1 MKALVQRH
9 PLLQKFYE
17 ARKGEALTT
26 PLFLA
31 NRALLSVGRI
41 GEPFTI
47 NTLQLSLTNKVDSI
61 AISKMLGWW
70 LEAGYLEEI
79 QGTSETR
86 KYQFTTDFCVLFG
99 A

>member
-1 MKALVQRH
+1 MKAVIQRH
-9 PLLQKFYE
+9 PLLQKFHE

-47 NTLQLSLTNKVDSI
+47 NTLQLSLKNKVDSI

-70 LEAGYLEEI
+70 LEAAYVEEI
-79 QGTSETR
+79 QGSSDTR
-86 KYQFTTDFCVLFG
+86 KYQFTADLCDLFG

>member
-1 MKALVQRH
+1 MKAVVQRH

-47 NTLQLSLTNKVDSI
+47 NTLELSLTNKVDSI

-70 LEAGYLEEI
+70 LEAVYVEEI
-79 QGTSETR
+79 EGTSR
-86 KYQFTTDFCVLFG
+86 GCKYQFTADFCALFS